1 MRLFEAQTLTKTA
14 ALRLGMG
21 KGGSGRLTPGV
32 PELPVD
38 DVIVVSNSAA
48 RPEKKSILNNSTFK
62 SRQLQS

>member
-48 RPEKKSILNNSTFK
+48 RPEKKNQF
-62 SRQLQS
+62 